1 MTLQISTNT
10 AASRASYNLGK
21 NNAML
26 QRSFDRLSS
35 GKKLVSPIQDPG
47 SLAVSMKLSAAI
59 NRLAGA
65 QNNSQ
70 NAMSFLEVQD
80 GMLETVGNI
89 IDRMSELKG
98 LSSQDPMKSDQD
110 KATYNNEFRDL
121 QVQLWDISQQKFN
134 GVSLFA
140 DFTSNNTTEKI
151 TSSRTIFR
159 GKDQLQGDPTS
170 AADDDFL
177 NEDNTMTIY
186 TSAEGSEGSK
196 VSVYKAS
203 LLSALTVHQNG
214 SIGHIWNEADNST
227 QTVGEGFGVNGD
239 ALTFASESISGTLS
253 LGQLSVN
260 VINTALENIAFLR
273 AQNGGVQSRLSF
285 NLQSLAQQKTNMTAA
300 LGRIVDADIAEE
312 TTQLS
317 KYQVLSQA
325 AAAMLSQANA
335 NTELA
340 LMLIR

>member
-10 AASRASYNLGK
+10 AAARASYNLGK
-21 NNAML
+21 NNSML

-70 NAMSFLEVQD
+70 NALSFLEVQD

-89 IDRMSELKG
+89 LDRMSELKG
-98 LSSQDPMKSDQD
+98 LASQDPMKSTQD
-110 KATYNNEFRDL
+110 KASYSNEFRDL
-121 QVQLWDISQQKFN
+121 QVQLYDIAKQKFN

-140 DFTSNNTTEKI
+140 NHTSTD
-151 TSSRTIFR
+151 TSDVYGSEGVFKAQNQVRT
-159 GKDQLQGDPTS
+159 
-170 AADDDFL
+170 
-177 NEDNTMTIY
+177 EDNTLTIY

-196 VSVYKAS
+196 ISVYKS
-203 LLSALTVHQNG
+203 LLLSALTVGQG
-214 SIGHIWNEADNST
+214 LSIGNKWSEASNLNAA
-227 QTVGEGFGVNGD
+227 VGNTSK
-239 ALTFASESISGTLS
+239 ALTFASQRIEGTIS
-253 LGQLSVN
+253 LGQISVN
-260 VINTALENIAFLR
+260 VINQALENVAFLR

-285 NLQSLAQQKTNMTAA
+285 NLQTLAQQKTNMRAA

-312 TTQLS
+312 TTNLA

-325 AAAMLSQANA
+325 AASMLSQANA

-340 LMLIR
+340 LMLLR

>member
-10 AASRASYNLGK
+10 AAARASYNLGK
-21 NNAML
+21 NNSML

-98 LSSQDPMKSDQD
+98 LSSQDPMKSAQD
-110 KATYNNEFRDL
+110 KATYDNEFRDL
-121 QVQLWDISQQKFN
+121 QVQLYDISQQKFN

-140 DFTSNNTTEKI
+140 NFVSTDTDGVYGTAQTVFH
-151 TSSRTIFR
+151 
-159 GKDQLQGDPTS
+159 GKDQTTGG
-170 AADDDFL
+170 FL
-177 NEDNTMTIY
+177 NVDNTMTIY

-203 LLSALTVHQNG
+203 LLSALSVTQG
-214 SIGHIWNEADNST
+214 GQIGQQFDVTGGINAGA
-227 QTVGEGFGVNGD
+227 QVGINTAVQ
-239 ALTFASESISGTLS
+239 FASETITQTL
-253 LGQLSVN
+253 QLSQISVN

-285 NLQSLAQQKTNMTAA
+285 NLQSLAHQKTNMRAA

-312 TTQLS
+312 TTNLS

-325 AAAMLSQANA
+325 AASMLSQANA
-335 NTELA
+335 NTEIA
-340 LMLIR
+340 LMLLR

>member
-10 AASRASYNLGK
+10 AAARASYNLGR
-21 NNAML
+21 NNMLL

-35 GKKLVSPIQDPG
+35 GKKLTSPIQDPG

-59 NRLAGA
+59 NRLSGA

-70 NAMSFLEVQD
+70 NALSFLEVQD

-89 IDRMSELKG
+89 LDRMSELKG
-98 LSSQDPMKSDQD
+98 LSSQDPMKSTQD
-110 KATYNNEFRDL
+110 KASYSNEFRDL
-121 QVQLWDISQQKFN
+121 QVQLYDIAKQKFN

-140 DFTSNNTTEKI
+140 NHISTDETDVYGGEAVFDAQNQ
-151 TSSRTIFR
+151 SR
-159 GKDQLQGDPTS
+159 GL
-170 AADDDFL
+170 
-177 NEDNTMTIY
+177 DNTLTIY

-196 VSVYKAS
+196 VSVYKS
-203 LLSALTVHQNG
+203 LLLSALTVMQNG
-214 SIGHIWNEADNST
+214 YIGQKYSDGVAGNADPNT
-227 QTVGEGFGVNGD
+227 AKIGNTTTPI
-239 ALTFASESISGTLS
+239 TFASERIEGTIS
-253 LGQLSVN
+253 LGQISVN
-260 VINTALENIAFLR
+260 VINKALENVSFLR

-285 NLQSLAQQKTNMTAA
+285 NLQTLAQQKTNMRAA

-312 TTQLS
+312 TTNLA

-325 AAAMLSQANA
+325 AASMLSQANA

-340 LMLIR
+340 LMLLR

>member
-10 AASRASYNLGK
+10 AAARASYNLGK
-21 NNAML
+21 NNSML

-70 NAMSFLEVQD
+70 NALSYLEVQD

-98 LSSQDPMKSDQD
+98 LSSQDPMKSAQD
-110 KATYNNEFRDL
+110 KASYSNEFRDL
-121 QVQLWDISQQKFN
+121 QVQLYDIATQKFN

-140 DFTSNNTTEKI
+140 NFVSTDTPDVYGAEAVFNAQNQDRS
-151 TSSRTIFR
+151 
-159 GKDQLQGDPTS
+159 L
-170 AADDDFL
+170 
-177 NEDNTMTIY
+177 DNTLTIY

-196 VSVYKAS
+196 VSVYKAL
-203 LLSALTVHQNG
+203 LLSALTVGQDK
-214 SIGHIWNEADNST
+214 SINHRYSTRDNA
-227 QTVGEGFGVNGD
+227 NAAIGD
-239 ALTFASESISGTLS
+239 TTSPLSFASERIEGTIS
-253 LGQLSVN
+253 LGQISVN
-260 VINTALENIAFLR
+260 VINQALENVAFLR

-285 NLQSLAQQKTNMTAA
+285 NLQSLAQQKTNMRAA

-325 AAAMLSQANA
+325 AAAMLTQANA
-335 NTELA
+335 NTEIA

>member
-10 AASRASYNLGK
+10 AAARASYNLGK
-21 NNAML
+21 NNSML

-98 LSSQDPMKSDQD
+98 LSSQDPMKSAQD
-110 KATYNNEFRDL
+110 KATYDNEFRDL
-121 QVQLWDISQQKFN
+121 QVQLYDISQQKFN

-140 DFTSNNTTEKI
+140 NFVSTDTDGVYGSAQTVFW
-151 TSSRTIFR
+151 
-159 GKDQLQGDPTS
+159 GKDQTTGAHLDV
-170 AADDDFL
+170 
-177 NEDNTMTIY
+177 DNTMTIY

-203 LLSALTVHQNG
+203 LLSALSVTQG
-214 SIGHIWNEADNST
+214 GQIG
-227 QTVGEGFGVNGD
+227 QTFDVTGGRNAGAAVGNNTAVQ
-239 ALTFASESISGTLS
+239 FASETITQTL
-253 LGQLSVN
+253 QLSQISVN

-285 NLQSLAQQKTNMTAA
+285 NLQSLAHQKTNMKAA

-312 TTQLS
+312 TTNLS

-325 AAAMLSQANA
+325 AASMLSQANA
-335 NTELA
+335 NTEIA
-340 LMLIR
+340 LMLLR

>member
-10 AASRASYNLGK
+10 AAARASYNLGK
-21 NNAML
+21 NNSML

-47 SLAVSMKLSAAI
+47 SLAVSMKLSAAV

-98 LSSQDPMKSDQD
+98 LASQDPMKSDQD
-110 KATYNNEFRDL
+110 KASYDNEFRDL
-121 QVQLWDISQQKFN
+121 QVQLYDIAVQKFN

-140 DFTSNNTTEKI
+140 NFSTNTAGFTTSTE
-151 TSSRTIFR
+151 SRFNAQNPDR
-159 GKDQLQGDPTS
+159 SL
-170 AADDDFL
+170 
-177 NEDNTMTIY
+177 DNTLTIY

-196 VSVYKAS
+196 VSVYKS
-203 LLSALTVHQNG
+203 QLLSALTVGQDKSINKEWSGAQNNV
-214 SIGHIWNEADNST
+214 SAIGDTST
-227 QTVGEGFGVNGD
+227 Y
-239 ALTFASESISGTLS
+239 LTFASSQVENTIGLS
-253 LGQLSVN
+253 QLSVN
-260 VINTALENIAFLR
+260 VINQALENVAFLR

-285 NLQSLAQQKTNMTAA
+285 NLQSLAHQKTNMRAA

-312 TTQLS
+312 TTNLS

-325 AAAMLSQANA
+325 AASMLSQANS
-335 NTELA
+335 NTEIA
-340 LMLIR
+340 LMLLR

>member
-10 AASRASYNLGK
+10 AAARASYNLGK

-70 NAMSFLEVQD
+70 NALSFLEVQD

-98 LSSQDPMKSDQD
+98 LSSQDPMKSAQD
-110 KATYNNEFRDL
+110 KATYDNEFRDL

-140 DFTSNNTTEKI
+140 NFVSTNTEGVYGPGNTV
-151 TSSRTIFR
+151 FY
-159 GKDQLQGDPTS
+159 GKDQTS
-170 AADDDFL
+170 GGHLDK
-177 NEDNTMTIY
+177 DNTMTIY

-203 LLSALTVHQNG
+203 LLSALSVTQGG
-214 SIGHIWNEADNST
+214 SIGQTYDDSTIEAANAAAA
-227 QTVGEGFGVNGD
+227 VGTDSVVH
-239 ALTFASESISGTLS
+239 FASDSINKTLT
-253 LGQLSVN
+253 LAQISVN

-285 NLQSLAQQKTNMTAA
+285 NLQSLAHQKTNMRAA

-325 AAAMLSQANA
+325 AASMLSQANA
-335 NTELA
+335 NTEIA
-340 LMLIR
+340 LMLLR

>member
-10 AASRASYNLGK
+10 AAARASYNLGK
-21 NNAML
+21 NNSML

-98 LSSQDPMKSDQD
+98 LASQDPMKSEQD
-110 KATYNNEFRDL
+110 KASYDNEFRDL
-121 QVQLWDISQQKFN
+121 QVQLYDIAVQKFN

-140 DFTSNNTTEKI
+140 NYSTNAAGFTTGIEAKFNAQKPDRS
-151 TSSRTIFR
+151 
-159 GKDQLQGDPTS
+159 L
-170 AADDDFL
+170 
-177 NEDNTMTIY
+177 DNTLTIY

-196 VSVYKAS
+196 VSVYKS
-203 LLSALTVHQNG
+203 QLLSALTVGQDK
-214 SIGHIWNEADNST
+214 SIDNEWTGANNSAAAI
-227 QTVGEGFGVNGD
+227 GD
-239 ALTFASESISGTLS
+239 TNTYLTFASSRVEDTVGLA
-253 LGQLSVN
+253 QLSVN
-260 VINTALENIAFLR
+260 VINQALENIAYLR

-285 NLQSLAQQKTNMTAA
+285 NLQSLAHQKTNMRAA

-312 TTQLS
+312 TTNLS

-325 AAAMLSQANA
+325 AASMLSQANS
-335 NTELA
+335 NTEIA
-340 LMLIR
+340 LMLLR

>member
-1 MTLQISTNT
+1 MALQISTNT

-59 NRLAGA
+59 NRLSGA

-70 NAMSFLEVQD
+70 NALSFLEVQD

-98 LSSQDPMKSDQD
+98 LSSQDPMKSEQD

-140 DFTSNNTTEKI
+140 DLASNNTTEEV
-151 TSSRTIFR
+151 TTNRTIFR
-159 GKDQLQGDPTS
+159 GKDQLEGNNK
-170 AADDDFL
+170 AL

-214 SIGHIWNEADNST
+214 SIGYAWNAADNDS
-227 QTVGEGFGVNGD
+227 QSVGQAFGTGANQND
-239 ALTFASESISGTLS
+239 KALTFASESISGTLS

>member
-10 AASRASYNLGK
+10 AAARASYNLGK

-70 NAMSFLEVQD
+70 NALSFLEVQD

-98 LSSQDPMKSDQD
+98 LSSQDPMKSAQD
-110 KATYNNEFRDL
+110 KATYDNEFRDL

-140 DFTSNNTTEKI
+140 NFVSTNTEGVYGPGNTV
-151 TSSRTIFR
+151 FY
-159 GKDQLQGDPTS
+159 GKDQTS
-170 AADDDFL
+170 GGHLDK
-177 NEDNTMTIY
+177 DNTMTIY

-203 LLSALTVHQNG
+203 LLSALSVTQGG
-214 SIGHIWNEADNST
+214 SIGQTYDDSTIEAANAAAA
-227 QTVGEGFGVNGD
+227 VGNDSVVH
-239 ALTFASESISGTLS
+239 FASDSINKTLT
-253 LGQLSVN
+253 LAQISVN

-285 NLQSLAQQKTNMTAA
+285 NLQSLAHQKTNMRAA

-325 AAAMLSQANA
+325 AASMLSQANA
-335 NTELA
+335 NTEIA
-340 LMLIR
+340 LMLLR

>member
-10 AASRASYNLGK
+10 AAARASYNLGK
-21 NNAML
+21 NNSML

-98 LSSQDPMKSDQD
+98 LSSQDPMKSAQD
-110 KATYNNEFRDL
+110 KATYDNEFRDL
-121 QVQLWDISQQKFN
+121 QVQLYDISQQKFN

-140 DFTSNNTTEKI
+140 NFVSTDTDGVYGTAQTVFH
-151 TSSRTIFR
+151 
-159 GKDQLQGDPTS
+159 GKDQTTGG
-170 AADDDFL
+170 FL
-177 NEDNTMTIY
+177 NVDNTMTIY

-203 LLSALTVHQNG
+203 LLSALSVTQG
-214 SIGHIWNEADNST
+214 GQIGQEFD
-227 QTVGEGFGVNGD
+227 VNG
-239 ALTFASESISGTLS
+239 ARNGGAAVGINTAVQFASETITQTL
-253 LGQLSVN
+253 QLSQISVN

-285 NLQSLAQQKTNMTAA
+285 NLQSLAHQKTNMRAA

-312 TTQLS
+312 TTNLS

-325 AAAMLSQANA
+325 AASMLSQANA
-335 NTELA
+335 NTEIA
-340 LMLIR
+340 LMLLR

>member
-10 AASRASYNLGK
+10 AAARASYNLGK
-21 NNAML
+21 NNSML

-98 LSSQDPMKSDQD
+98 LSSQDPMKSAQD
-110 KATYNNEFRDL
+110 KATYDNEFRDL
-121 QVQLWDISQQKFN
+121 QVQLYDISQQKFN

-140 DFTSNNTTEKI
+140 NFVSTDTDGVYGSAQTVFW
-151 TSSRTIFR
+151 
-159 GKDQLQGDPTS
+159 GKDQTTAGHLDV
-170 AADDDFL
+170 
-177 NEDNTMTIY
+177 DNTMTIY

-203 LLSALTVHQNG
+203 LLSALSVTQG
-214 SIGHIWNEADNST
+214 GQIG
-227 QTVGEGFGVNGD
+227 QTFDVTGARNAGAAVGNNTAVQ
-239 ALTFASESISGTLS
+239 FASETITQTL
-253 LGQLSVN
+253 QLSQISVN

-285 NLQSLAQQKTNMTAA
+285 NLQSLAHQKTNMKAA

-312 TTQLS
+312 TTNLS

-325 AAAMLSQANA
+325 AASMLSQANA
-335 NTELA
+335 NTEIA
-340 LMLIR
+340 LMLLR

>member
-10 AASRASYNLGK
+10 AAARASYNLGK
-21 NNAML
+21 NNSML

-70 NAMSFLEVQD
+70 NALSYLEVQD

-98 LSSQDPMKSDQD
+98 LSSQDPMKSAQD
-110 KATYNNEFRDL
+110 KASYSNEFRDL
-121 QVQLWDISQQKFN
+121 QVQLYDIATQKFN

-140 DFTSNNTTEKI
+140 NFVSTDTPDVYGAEAVFNAQNQDRS
-151 TSSRTIFR
+151 
-159 GKDQLQGDPTS
+159 Q
-170 AADDDFL
+170 
-177 NEDNTMTIY
+177 DNTLTIY

-196 VSVYKAS
+196 VSVYKAL
-203 LLSALTVHQNG
+203 LLSALTVGQDK
-214 SIGHIWNEADNST
+214 SINHRFSTADNA
-227 QTVGEGFGVNGD
+227 NAAIGD
-239 ALTFASESISGTLS
+239 TTSPLSFASERIEGTIS
-253 LGQLSVN
+253 LGQISVN
-260 VINTALENIAFLR
+260 VINQALENVAFLR

-285 NLQSLAQQKTNMTAA
+285 NLQSLAQQKTNMRAA
-300 LGRIVDADIAEE
+300 LGRIVDSDIAEE

-325 AAAMLSQANA
+325 AAAMLTQANA
-335 NTELA
+335 NTEIA

>member
-10 AASRASYNLGK
+10 AAARASYNLGK
-21 NNAML
+21 NNSML

-98 LSSQDPMKSDQD
+98 LSSQDPMKSAQD
-110 KATYNNEFRDL
+110 KATYDNEFRDL
-121 QVQLWDISQQKFN
+121 QVQLYDISQQKFN

-140 DFTSNNTTEKI
+140 NFVSTDTDGVYGTAQTVFH
-151 TSSRTIFR
+151 
-159 GKDQLQGDPTS
+159 GKDQTTGG
-170 AADDDFL
+170 FL
-177 NEDNTMTIY
+177 NVDNTMTIY

-203 LLSALTVHQNG
+203 LLSALSVTQG
-214 SIGHIWNEADNST
+214 GQIGQQFDVTGARNAGA
-227 QTVGEGFGVNGD
+227 QVGNNTAVQ
-239 ALTFASESISGTLS
+239 FASETITQTL
-253 LGQLSVN
+253 QLSQISVN

-285 NLQSLAQQKTNMTAA
+285 NLQSLAHQKTNMRAA

-312 TTQLS
+312 TTNLS

-325 AAAMLSQANA
+325 AASMLSQANA
-335 NTELA
+335 NTEIA
-340 LMLIR
+340 LMLLR

>member
-10 AASRASYNLGK
+10 AAARASYNLGK
-21 NNAML
+21 NNSML

-47 SLAVSMKLSAAI
+47 SLAVSMKLSSAI
-59 NRLAGA
+59 NRISGA

-70 NAMSFLEVQD
+70 NALSFLEVQD

-98 LSSQDPMKSDQD
+98 LSSQDPMKSAQD
-110 KATYNNEFRDL
+110 KATYDNEFRDL

-140 DFTSNNTTEKI
+140 DFASDNTTEAI
-151 TSSRTIFR
+151 TANRTVFR
-159 GKDQLQGDPTS
+159 GMNKLAENPALD
-170 AADDDFL
+170 
-177 NEDNTMTIY
+177 EDNTLTIY
-186 TSAEGSEGSK
+186 TSAEGSQGSK
-196 VSVYKAS
+196 VSVYKSA
-203 LLSALTVHQNG
+203 LLSALTVKQDQTIGYEWNAANNSSQIIG
-214 SIGHIWNEADNST
+214 STAN
-227 QTVGEGFGVNGD
+227 
-239 ALTFASESISGTLS
+239 ALTFASETISETLK
-253 LGQLSVN
+253 LDQISVN

-273 AQNGGVQSRLSF
+273 AQNGGVQSRLAF
-285 NLQSLAQQKTNMTAA
+285 NLQSLAQQKTNMRAA

-325 AAAMLSQANA
+325 AASMLTQANA

-340 LMLIR
+340 LMLLR

>member
-10 AASRASYNLGK
+10 AAARASYNLGR
-21 NNAML
+21 NNSML

-70 NAMSFLEVQD
+70 NALSFLEVQD

-98 LSSQDPMKSDQD
+98 LASQDPMKSAQD
-110 KATYNNEFRDL
+110 RASYDNEFKDL
-121 QVQLWDISQQKFN
+121 QVQLYDIAMQKFN

-140 DFTSNNTTEKI
+140 RYAT
-151 TSSRTIFR
+151 
-159 GKDQLQGDPTS
+159 
-170 AADDDFL
+170 ADDGSLTNTETKFNAQNASRSL
-177 NEDNTMTIY
+177 DNTLTIY

-196 VSVYKAS
+196 ISVYKS
-203 LLSALTVHQNG
+203 QLLSALTVGQDK
-214 SIGHIWNEADNST
+214 SINHAY
-227 QTVGEGFGVNGD
+227 GD
-239 ALTFASESISGTLS
+239 AVNTLGTQKIGYTADPLTFASASIGGTLS
-253 LGQLSVN
+253 LDQISVN
-260 VINTALENIAFLR
+260 VINQALENIAYLR

-285 NLQSLAQQKTNMTAA
+285 NLQSLAQQKTNMRAA

-325 AAAMLSQANA
+325 AASMLTQANA

-340 LMLIR
+340 LMLLR

>member
-10 AASRASYNLGK
+10 AAARASYNLGK
-21 NNAML
+21 NNSML

-35 GKKLVSPIQDPG
+35 GKKLTSPIQDPG

-70 NAMSFLEVQD
+70 NALSFLEVQD
-80 GMLETVGNI
+80 GMLESVGNI

-98 LSSQDPMKSDQD
+98 LASQDPMKSDMD
-110 KATYNNEFRDL
+110 KASYDNEFRDL

-140 DFTSNNTTEKI
+140 NWATTSTGAVSNTIRTEFHGMDQI
-151 TSSRTIFR
+151 TTL
-159 GKDQLQGDPTS
+159 G
-170 AADDDFL
+170 
-177 NEDNTMTIY
+177 NELDKDNTLTIY

-196 VSVYKAS
+196 ISVFKSS
-203 LLSALTVHQNG
+203 LLSALSVTQG
-214 SIGHIWNEADNST
+214 GDIGQIYNEALVQANNNAAE
-227 QTVGEGFGVNGD
+227 VGKDSLVH
-239 ALTFASESISGTLS
+239 FASSAIDKTLK
-253 LGQLSVN
+253 LNQISVN
-260 VINTALENIAFLR
+260 VINTALENVAFLR
-273 AQNGGVQSRLSF
+273 AQNGGVQSRLAF
-285 NLQSLAQQKTNMTAA
+285 NLQSLAQQKTNMRAA

-312 TTQLS
+312 TTLLS

-325 AAAMLSQANA
+325 AASMLTQANA

-340 LMLIR
+340 LMLLR

>member
-10 AASRASYNLGK
+10 AAARASYNLGR
-21 NNAML
+21 NNSML

-98 LSSQDPMKSDQD
+98 LASQDPMKSDQD
-110 KATYNNEFRDL
+110 KASYDNEFRDL
-121 QVQLWDISQQKFN
+121 QVQLYDIAVQKFN

-140 DFTSNNTTEKI
+140 NHSTNAAGFNTGIEAQFNAQNPDR
-151 TSSRTIFR
+151 S
-159 GKDQLQGDPTS
+159 L
-170 AADDDFL
+170 
-177 NEDNTMTIY
+177 DNTLTIY

-196 VSVYKAS
+196 ISVYKS
-203 LLSALTVHQNG
+203 QLLSALTVGQDK
-214 SIGHIWNEADNST
+214 SINKLWSGASNDVTAI
-227 QTVGEGFGVNGD
+227 GD
-239 ALTFASESISGTLS
+239 TTTYLTFASSRVEETVGLA
-253 LGQLSVN
+253 QLSVN
-260 VINTALENIAFLR
+260 VINQALENIAYLR

-285 NLQSLAQQKTNMTAA
+285 NLQSLAQQKTNMRAA

-325 AAAMLSQANA
+325 AASMLTQANA

-340 LMLIR
+340 LMLLR

>member
-1 MTLQISTNT
+1 
-10 AASRASYNLGK
+10 
-21 NNAML
+21 ML

-70 NAMSFLEVQD
+70 NALSYLEVQD

-98 LSSQDPMKSDQD
+98 LSSQDPMKSAQD
-110 KATYNNEFRDL
+110 KASYSNEFRDL
-121 QVQLWDISQQKFN
+121 QVQLYDIATQKFN

-140 DFTSNNTTEKI
+140 NFVSTDTPDVYGAEAVFNAQNQDRS
-151 TSSRTIFR
+151 
-159 GKDQLQGDPTS
+159 Q
-170 AADDDFL
+170 
-177 NEDNTMTIY
+177 DNTLTIY

-196 VSVYKAS
+196 VSVYKAL
-203 LLSALTVHQNG
+203 LLSALTVGQDK
-214 SIGHIWNEADNST
+214 SINHRYSTADNA
-227 QTVGEGFGVNGD
+227 NAAIGD
-239 ALTFASESISGTLS
+239 TTSPLSFASERIEGTIS
-253 LGQLSVN
+253 LGQISVN
-260 VINTALENIAFLR
+260 VINQALENVAFLR

-285 NLQSLAQQKTNMTAA
+285 NLQSLAQQKTNMRAA

-325 AAAMLSQANA
+325 AAAMLTQANA
-335 NTELA
+335 NTEIA

>member
-10 AASRASYNLGK
+10 AAARASYNLGK
-21 NNAML
+21 NNSML

-98 LSSQDPMKSDQD
+98 LASQDPMKSAQD
-110 KATYNNEFRDL
+110 KATYDNEFRDL
-121 QVQLWDISQQKFN
+121 QVQLYDISQQKFN

-140 DFTSNNTTEKI
+140 NFVSTDTDGVYGTDQTVFH
-151 TSSRTIFR
+151 
-159 GKDQLQGDPTS
+159 GKDQTTGG
-170 AADDDFL
+170 FL
-177 NEDNTMTIY
+177 NVDNTMTIY

-203 LLSALTVHQNG
+203 LLSALSVTQG
-214 SIGHIWNEADNST
+214 GQIGQQFDVSGARNAGAA
-227 QTVGEGFGVNGD
+227 VGNNTAVQ
-239 ALTFASESISGTLS
+239 FASETITQTL
-253 LGQLSVN
+253 QLSQISVN

-285 NLQSLAQQKTNMTAA
+285 NLQSLAHQKTNMRAA

-312 TTQLS
+312 TTNLS

-325 AAAMLSQANA
+325 AASMLSQANA
-335 NTELA
+335 NTEIA
-340 LMLIR
+340 LMLLR

>member
-10 AASRASYNLGK
+10 AAARASYNLGK

-70 NAMSFLEVQD
+70 NALSFLEVQD

-98 LSSQDPMKSDQD
+98 LSSQDPMKSAQD
-110 KATYNNEFRDL
+110 KATYDNEFRDL

-140 DFTSNNTTEKI
+140 NFVSTNTEGVYGPGNTV
-151 TSSRTIFR
+151 FY
-159 GKDQLQGDPTS
+159 GKDQTS
-170 AADDDFL
+170 GGHLDK
-177 NEDNTMTIY
+177 DNTMTIY

-203 LLSALTVHQNG
+203 LLSALSVTQGG
-214 SIGHIWNEADNST
+214 SIGQTYDDST
-227 QTVGEGFGVNGD
+227 IETANDAAVVGTDSVVH
-239 ALTFASESISGTLS
+239 FASDSINKTLT
-253 LGQLSVN
+253 LAQISVN

-285 NLQSLAQQKTNMTAA
+285 NLQSLAHQKTNMRAA

-325 AAAMLSQANA
+325 AASMLSQANA
-335 NTELA
+335 NTEIA
-340 LMLIR
+340 LMLLR

>member
-10 AASRASYNLGK
+10 AAARASYNLGK

-70 NAMSFLEVQD
+70 NALSFLEVQD

-98 LSSQDPMKSDQD
+98 LASQDPMKSAQD
-110 KATYNNEFRDL
+110 KASYSNEFRDL
-121 QVQLWDISQQKFN
+121 QVQLYDIATQKFN

-140 DFTSNNTTEKI
+140 NYTTNAAEQTTTTEALFNAQNQD
-151 TSSRTIFR
+151 R
-159 GKDQLQGDPTS
+159 
-170 AADDDFL
+170 AM
-177 NEDNTMTIY
+177 DNTLTIY

-196 VSVYKAS
+196 VSVYKAL
-203 LLSALTVHQNG
+203 LLSALTVGQDK
-214 SIGHIWNEADNST
+214 SINHGWSTADNA
-227 QTVGEGFGVNGD
+227 NAAIGD
-239 ALTFASESISGTLS
+239 TTSPLTFASQRIEDTIS

-260 VINTALENIAFLR
+260 VINQALENVAYLR

-285 NLQSLAQQKTNMTAA
+285 NLQSLAQQKTNMRAA

-325 AAAMLSQANA
+325 AAAMLTQANA
-335 NTELA
+335 NTEIA

>member
-140 DFTSNNTTEKI
+140 DFTSNNTTEKL

-159 GKDQLQGDPTS
+159 GKDQLSGNGGALD
-170 AADDDFL
+170 
-177 NEDNTMTIY
+177 EDNTMTIY

-214 SIGHIWNEADNST
+214 SIGFAWNDADNST
-227 QTVGEGFGVNGD
+227 QAVGEGFGVNGD